1 MKKILNKNDFLKDLQ
16 EKWNI
21 KDNMILEEVKKDFGD
36 EVEKYGAE
44 HYIKLKQALIMKIR
58 TLDSEKKKAYIQCKK
73 LDYEALDNSEVID
86 YIISIMTGGLLVSF
100 FDKTII
106 ESNGP
111 ILTNI
116 QCKKLDYEALDNSE
130 VIDYIISIMTG
141 GLLVSFFDKTIIES
155 NGPILT
161 SILFSI
167 LVILIMIKVF
177 LITTKRYKFVLSI
190 LEDIESNM

>member
-36 EVEKYGAE
+36 AVEKYGAE

-58 TLDSEKKKAYIQCKK
+58 PLDEEKKKAY
-73 LDYEALDNSEVID
+73 
-86 YIISIMTGGLLVSF
+86 
-100 FDKTII
+100 
-106 ESNGP
+106 
-111 ILTNI
+111 I

-167 LVILIMIKVF
+167 LLILIMIKVF
-177 LITTKRYKFVLSI
+177 LITIKRYKFVLSI

>member
-1 MKKILNKNDFLKDLQ
+1 
-16 EKWNI
+16 
-21 KDNMILEEVKKDFGD
+21 
-36 EVEKYGAE
+36 
-44 HYIKLKQALIMKIR
+44 MKIR
-58 TLDSEKKKAYIQCKK
+58 TLDSEKKKAY
-73 LDYEALDNSEVID
+73 
-86 YIISIMTGGLLVSF
+86 
-100 FDKTII
+100 
-106 ESNGP
+106 
-111 ILTNI
+111 I